1 MWCMHKEQL
10 VKHAKVSTTFCAL
23 WSITVSEEAHKE
35 DVKIFLT
42 VDEVKIYLRLTPTY
56 TFWAQSWGYH

>member
-1 MWCMHKEQL
+1 MWFMHKEQL

-42 VDEVKIYLRLTPTY
+42 ADEVKIYLQLSH
-56 TFWAQSWGYH
+56 TF